1 MCLQNV
7 RGGPNIIDL
16 MDVVRDPKS
25 KTPSLIFE
33 YVSNTDFK
41 VVVQAARGMVP
52 AMFTFGRLCRG

>member
-1 MCLQNV
+1 MQNV

-16 MDVVRDPKS
+16 MDVVKDPRS

-41 VVVQAARGMVP
+41 VSA
-52 AMFTFGRLCRG
+52 